1 MIQWEEKY
9 LPFLMMAI
17 YDDVKITI
25 NLNELVE
32 IRAKLLTQYEDYS
45 KAVST
50 GEYLDGS
57 DIDRIAAQLRETLTW
72 DTLYHMIDG
81 AILDYMGLRSAV
93 TEHKTHYG
101 ERTIETIELTMEKE
115 KKEREKE
122 FKKNFEMVK
131 LESSAW
137 TLDVPMRKKK

>member
-1 MIQWEEKY
+1 
-9 LPFLMMAI
+9 MAI

-45 KAVST
+45 NAVAT
-50 GEYLDGS
+50 GEYLDGN
-57 DIDRIAAQLRETLTW
+57 DIDKIATGLRDTLTW

-81 AILDYMGLRSAV
+81 SILDYMGLRSAV

-101 ERTIETIELTMEKE
+101 ETAGDEPAKTYEKN
-115 KKEREKE
+115 RQQ
-122 FKKNFEMVK
+122 FKMVK
-131 LESSAW
+131 LESPSW
-137 TLDVPMRKKK
+137 TIEVPMRKKK

>member
-1 MIQWEEKY
+1 
-9 LPFLMMAI
+9 MAI

-45 KAVST
+45 NAVAT
-50 GEYLDGS
+50 GEYLDGN
-57 DIDRIAAQLRETLTW
+57 DIDRIATGLRDTLTW

-81 AILDYMGLRSAV
+81 SILDYIGLRSAV

-101 ERTIETIELTMEKE
+101 ETAGDEPAKTYEKN
-115 KKEREKE
+115 RQQ
-122 FKKNFEMVK
+122 FKMVK
-131 LESSAW
+131 LESPSW
-137 TLDVPMRKKK
+137 TIEVPMRKKK